1 VGDDRMLLV
10 LFDGHARDTK
20 ACAIDGGT
28 EGQSSPARPSAASED
43 EAPLMANV
51 AALAEAIWPKHL
63 LPDRPQDAQQHSR
76 RKFELRL
83 RGPHEHAGHFV
94 SDHWSGMQTHFS
106 TASVGTP
113 SGRISGCVA
122 NRAVTVKAVGTCSVW
137 LSAENLP
144 GKWPLDGRQA
154 HLHVCRRLDL
164 AVGLV
169 AVPTFSLVRAAL
181 LAVPMSSLGLMPYS
195 TNGSRRLSLCRRYS
209 GLLAIGTLPVP
220 VLSTRAGAYLGSG
233 EGGGGPGLEMLLL
246 SVAAVAVPSFFVW

>member
-1 VGDDRMLLV
+1 MLLV

-63 LPDRPQDAQQHSR
+63 LPDRPQDVQQHSR

-106 TASVGTP
+106 TPWSQTVVPRPFASSHWRCPKICIFEMIFDKLKSTFPYGQRVLIG
-113 SGRISGCVA
+113 
-122 NRAVTVKAVGTCSVW
+122 N
-137 LSAENLP
+137 NL
-144 GKWPLDGRQA
+144 K
-154 HLHVCRRLDL
+154 C
-164 AVGLV
+164 
-169 AVPTFSLVRAAL
+169 F
-181 LAVPMSSLGLMPYS
+181 PMQF
-195 TNGSRRLSLCRRYS
+195 
-209 GLLAIGTLPVP
+209 I
-220 VLSTRAGAYLGSG
+220 
-233 EGGGGPGLEMLLL
+233 
-246 SVAAVAVPSFFVW
+246 